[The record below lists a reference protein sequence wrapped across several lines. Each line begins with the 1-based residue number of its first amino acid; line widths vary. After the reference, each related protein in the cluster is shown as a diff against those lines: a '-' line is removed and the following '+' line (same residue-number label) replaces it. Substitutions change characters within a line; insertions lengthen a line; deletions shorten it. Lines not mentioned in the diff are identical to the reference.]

1 MSLLAPL
8 GLLGLI
14 GIIALII
21 IYIIKPNYQSKFIT
35 STFIWKLSLKYK
47 KKKIPISKLR
57 NILIFICQV
66 LIITAAA
73 FILAKPFID
82 NSEHIENGDTVI
94 ILDSSASMHT
104 EINGNTRFRKA
115 VTKALTDAEEAFEN
129 GNKVTVIL
137 ASDTAEFVAQQLV
150 SDQSQQL
157 YDAMQLMLT
166 APTNYYTYGNP
177 DIDGAMSLAEQITSY
192 TENVSV
198 TLYTDMTY
206 YENGEVEV
214 YNVCDV
220 AEWNAAILDVRAI
233 PVENY
238 YRIEIDVASY
248 GKDENVRVDCEISDY
263 NDSDAP
269 LKLDAVATCI
279 GDQVTTLVFA
289 HVPDG
294 DDNSMT
300 EAERELITLD
310 VDISSFAQ
318 LYVSI
323 SESDSL
329 SYDNQFYLY
338 GGEKPTINV
347 LYYSTLPNNYF
358 TSALLIVQDALR
370 DDWNLQITEKREGD
384 PIIEGYDLYIYEH
397 NMPKTLPTDGVVFC
411 VNPKSLPSS
420 AGVKMGAL
428 AQSSSG
434 NEVFASAGETHPIM
448 NNINASYI
456 SITQFYTIS
465 TYDGYTPLVTVKD
478 DPLLLVRDEPDSK
491 IVVMPFSLHYSNL
504 ALLPEFP
511 LLLLNMVNHFF
522 PTTVDEYV
530 FETGDSIDLNARGPF
545 IEVSGP
551 GVNKTIEKL
560 PASLEVKAPGTYTFI
575 QYPISGTPAV
585 ESVYVRIP
593 ESESNINLIE
603 PTLTNPYFYTDTG
616 ASNIDLLFYF
626 ALAMVAL
633 LFLEWWLKSRE
644 QI

>member
-1 MSLLAPL
+1 MLLDFAASQILVGLQVDFARL
-8 GLLGLI
+8 GDHFIRKLRPRRLAVELNG
-14 GIIALII
+14 
-21 IYIIKPNYQSKFIT
+21 IKPVADVLLVQGWRIGANGIA
-35 STFIWKLSLKYK
+35 
-47 KKKIPISKLR
+47 
-57 NILIFICQV
+57 ILG
-66 LIITAAA
+66 
-73 FILAKPFID
+73 P
-82 NSEHIENGDTVI
+82 
-94 ILDSSASMHT
+94 
-104 EINGNTRFRKA
+104 
-115 VTKALTDAEEAFEN
+115 EAGAIGRQN
-129 GNKVTVIL
+129 
-137 ASDTAEFVAQQLV
+137 LV
-150 SDQSQQL
+150 SQ
-157 YDAMQLMLT
+157 
-166 APTNYYTYGNP
+166 NK
-177 DIDGAMSLAEQITSY
+177 
-192 TENVSV
+192 
-198 TLYTDMTY
+198 
-206 YENGEVEV
+206 
-214 YNVCDV
+214 
-220 AEWNAAILDVRAI
+220 RAI
-233 PVENY
+233 V
-238 YRIEIDVASY
+238 IHA
-248 GKDENVRVDCEISDY
+248 
-263 NDSDAP
+263 
-269 LKLDAVATCI
+269 KLELGV
-279 GDQVTTLVFA
+279 
-289 HVPDG
+289 G

-511 LLLLNMVNHFF
+511 LLILNTVNHFF